1 MNKTVTV
8 NIGGI
13 VFHIEENAYDMLGSY
28 LQAIRN
34 HFTISDGR
42 DEIIQDIE
50 SRIAEIFQQNLGTSR
65 QVVTA
70 DDVNQ
75 AIGIMGRPED
85 FGATEEASANNASAS
100 TEQNNQSDHF
110 FRRRLYR
117 DTDDKVIAGVCS
129 GIGHRLGIDAVWMR
143 LIFIIIFF
151 FAGSGILIY
160 IILAIVMPKAVTPTQ
175 KLEMRGD
182 PVNISSI
189 RRETEAPSSVKQPS
203 AVSGVFD
210 TLGDLIKGVFKFVV
224 YAIMAILA
232 FAGLMILIGIGLF
245 ILAMLG
251 VSGLTI
257 PIYISDQFLSS
268 SQQWWVSLSVLLLI
282 GVPAIWLMTL
292 LIKWIFRIKYNSRF
306 LNVTAGMLFMLGIVI
321 AFFIGL
327 NIARDFAFVGKVRNT
342 VELITPASST
352 MYLKLMDDPKYD
364 EEDNSK
370 IFHRRGS
377 NFSITTGSNFEFN
390 SDDVSFTVQKSPSD
404 KFELIRVYAA
414 NGATENLAVESAR
427 AIIYNFE
434 QKDSL
439 LMFSDRFP
447 IGKGTKY
454 RAQQVNLIL
463 KVPVGSSI
471 FLDESMEEIIH
482 DIPNV
487 TDTWDGDMGGHN
499 WKMTENGLVCTDFE
513 FQKGDST
520 DIHNPENVDISI
532 DNNGVRIK
540 GKDAKNNDKDVNIN
554 IGKDGV
560 HIKSTD
566 K

>member
-50 SRIAEIFQQNLGTSR
+50 SRIAEIFQQSLGTAR
-65 QVVTA
+65 QVITA

-85 FGATEEASANNASAS
+85 FGASEDTAATNAS
-100 TEQNNQSDHF
+100 EGNEYNNQSDHF
-110 FRRRLYR
+110 FKRRLYR
-117 DTDDKVIAGVCS
+117 DNDDKVIAGVCS

-143 LIFIIIFF
+143 LLFIIIFF
-151 FAGSGILIY
+151 FAGSGILVY
-160 IILAIVMPKAVTPTQ
+160 IILAIVMPKAITPTQ

-189 RRETEAPSSVKQPS
+189 RRETETPGNVKQPT
-203 AVSGVFD
+203 AVSRVFD
-210 TLGDLIKGVFKFVV
+210 ALGSLIKGLFKFVV
-224 YAIMAILA
+224 YAIMAIMA
-232 FAGLMILIGIGLF
+232 FAGLMLLIGIGLF
-245 ILAMLG
+245 VLAMLG

-257 PIYISDQFLSS
+257 PIYISDQFLSA

-282 GVPAIWLMTL
+282 GVPALWLMTL
-292 LIKWIFRIKYNSRF
+292 LIKWIFRINYNNRF
-306 LNVTAGMLFMLGIVI
+306 LNVTAGLLFMAGIVI
-321 AFFIGL
+321 AFFTAF
-327 NIARDFAFVGKVRNT
+327 NIARDFAFDGKVRNT
-342 VELITPASST
+342 VDLITPANST

-377 NFSITTGSNFEFN
+377 NFSITTGSNFMFN
-390 SDDVSFTVQKSPSD
+390 SDDVWFTVQKSPTD
-404 KFELIRVYAA
+404 KFEMIRIYSAH
-414 NGATENLAVESAR
+414 GATESLAVESAR
-427 AIIYNFE
+427 SIIYNFE

-439 LMFSDRFP
+439 LMFSDHFP
-447 IGKGTKY
+447 IGKGIKY
-454 RAQQVNLIL
+454 RAQHVNLIL

-471 FLDESMEEIIH
+471 FIDESMEDIIR

-487 TDTWDGDMGGHN
+487 TDTWDGDMGGHT
-499 WKMTENGLVCTDFE
+499 WKMTENGLVCTDFD
-513 FQKGDST
+513 FMKGDST
-520 DIHNPENVDISI
+520 DIHNADNVDISI

-540 GKDAKNNDKDVNIN
+540 GKDAKSGDKDVNIN

>member
-50 SRIAEIFQQNLGTSR
+50 SRIAEIFQQNLGTAR

-100 TEQNNQSDHF
+100 SEQNNQSDHF

-143 LIFIIIFF
+143 LLFIISVF
-151 FAGSGILIY
+151 FAGSGIGVY
-160 IILAIVMPKAVTPTQ
+160 IILAIVMPKAITPTQ

-189 RRETEAPSSVKQPS
+189 RRETESPGSTKQPS

-210 TLGDLIKGVFKFVV
+210 TLGDLIKGLFKFVV

-232 FAGLMILIGIGLF
+232 FAGLMMLIGIGLF

-292 LIKWIFRIKYNSRF
+292 LIKWIFRIKYNNRF
-306 LNVTAGMLFMLGIVI
+306 LNVAAGMLFMAGIVI
-321 AFFIGL
+321 AFFTGL
-327 NIARDFAFVGKVRNT
+327 NIARDFAFDGKVRNT
-342 VELITPASST
+342 VALITPPSPT

-370 IFHRRGS
+370 F
-377 NFSITTGSNFEFN
+377 F
-390 SDDVSFTVQKSPSD
+390 
-404 KFELIRVYAA
+404 
-414 NGATENLAVESAR
+414 
-427 AIIYNFE
+427 
-434 QKDSL
+434 
-439 LMFSDRFP
+439 
-447 IGKGTKY
+447 Y
-454 RAQQVNLIL
+454 RQSRQ
-463 KVPVGSSI
+463 
-471 FLDESMEEIIH
+471 
-482 DIPNV
+482 
-487 TDTWDGDMGGHN
+487 
-499 WKMTENGLVCTDFE
+499 
-513 FQKGDST
+513 
-520 DIHNPENVDISI
+520 
-532 DNNGVRIK
+532 
-540 GKDAKNNDKDVNIN
+540 
-554 IGKDGV
+554 
-560 HIKSTD
+560 
-566 K
+566 

>member
-1 MNKTVTV
+1 
-8 NIGGI
+8 
-13 VFHIEENAYDMLGSY
+13 
-28 LQAIRN
+28 
-34 HFTISDGR
+34 
-42 DEIIQDIE
+42 
-50 SRIAEIFQQNLGTSR
+50 
-65 QVVTA
+65 
-70 DDVNQ
+70 
-75 AIGIMGRPED
+75 
-85 FGATEEASANNASAS
+85 
-100 TEQNNQSDHF
+100 
-110 FRRRLYR
+110 RL
-117 DTDDKVIAGVCS
+117 
-129 GIGHRLGIDAVWMR
+129 L
-143 LIFIIIFF
+143 FIISVF
-151 FAGSGILIY
+151 FAGSGIGVY
-160 IILAIVMPKAVTPTQ
+160 IILAIVMPKAITPTQ

-189 RRETEAPSSVKQPS
+189 RRETESPGSTKQPS

-210 TLGDLIKGVFKFVV
+210 TLGDLIKGLFKFVV

-232 FAGLMILIGIGLF
+232 FAGLMMLIGIGLF

-292 LIKWIFRIKYNSRF
+292 LIKWIFRIKYNNRF
-306 LNVTAGMLFMLGIVI
+306 LNVAAGMLFMAGIVI
-321 AFFIGL
+321 AFFTGL
-327 NIARDFAFVGKVRNT
+327 NIARDFAFDGKVRNT
-342 VELITPASST
+342 VALITPPSPT

-370 IFHRRGS
+370 FFHRSGR
-377 NFSITTGSNFEFN
+377 NYSITTGSSFEFN
-390 SDDVSFTVQKSPSD
+390 SDDVQFTVQKSPSD
-404 KFELIRVYAA
+404 KFELVRVFSA
-414 NGATENLAVESAR
+414 NGTTENLAVESAR
-427 AIIYNFE
+427 GIIYNFE

-439 LMFSDRFP
+439 LMFSNHFP
-447 IGKGTKY
+447 LPKGTKF
-454 RAQQVNLIL
+454 RNQRVDLVL

-471 FLDESMEEIIH
+471 FLDESMEEIIR

-487 TDTWDGDMGGHN
+487 TDTWDGDMGGHT
-499 WKMTENGLVCTDFE
+499 WKMTENGLICTDFE

-540 GKDAKNNDKDVNIN
+540 GKEAKSGDKDVNIN

>member
-50 SRIAEIFQQNLGTSR
+50 SRIAEIFQQSLGTAR
-65 QVVTA
+65 QVITA

-85 FGATEEASANNASAS
+85 FGASEDAAATNAP
-100 TEQNNQSDHF
+100 EGNEYNNQSDHF
-110 FRRRLYR
+110 FKRRLYR
-117 DTDDKVIAGVCS
+117 DNDDKVIAGVCS

-143 LIFIIIFF
+143 LLFIIIFF
-151 FAGSGILIY
+151 FAGSGILVY
-160 IILAIVMPKAVTPTQ
+160 IILAIVMPKAITPTQ

-189 RRETEAPSSVKQPS
+189 RRETETPGAAKQPA
-203 AVSGVFD
+203 AVSRVFD
-210 TLGDLIKGVFKFVV
+210 ALGSLIKGLFKFVV
-224 YAIMAILA
+224 YGIMAILA
-232 FAGLMILIGIGLF
+232 FAGLMLLIGIGLF
-245 ILAMLG
+245 VLAMLG
-251 VSGLTI
+251 VGGLTI
-257 PIYISDQFLSS
+257 PIYISDQFLSA

-282 GVPAIWLMTL
+282 GVPALWLMTL
-292 LIKWIFRIKYNSRF
+292 LIKWIFRVNYKSRF
-306 LNVTAGMLFMLGIVI
+306 LNLTAGLLFMAGIVI
-321 AFFIGL
+321 AFFTAL
-327 NIARDFAFVGKVRNT
+327 NIARDFAFDGKVRNT
-342 VELITPASST
+342 VDLITPANST

-370 IFHRRGS
+370 FFHRRGS
-377 NFSITTGSNFEFN
+377 NFSVTTGSNFMFN
-390 SDDVSFTVQKSPSD
+390 SDDVWFTVQKAPAD
-404 KFELIRVYAA
+404 KFEMLRIYSA
-414 NGATENLAVESAR
+414 NGATESLAVESAR
-427 AIIYNFE
+427 SIIYNFE

-439 LMFSDRFP
+439 LMFSDHFP

-454 RAQQVNLIL
+454 RGQHVNLIL

-471 FLDESMEEIIH
+471 FIDESMEDIIR

-487 TDTWDGDMGGHN
+487 TDTWDGDMGGHT
-499 WKMTENGLVCTDFE
+499 WKMTENGLVCTDFD
-513 FQKGDST
+513 FMKGDST
-520 DIHNPENVDISI
+520 DIHNADNVDISI

-540 GKDAKNNDKDVNIN
+540 GKDAKNNDKDVDIN
-554 IGKDGV
+554 IGKEGV